1 MRTPSM
7 QNARVFFHP
16 LAGLLAALLV
26 MLAASLPA
34 RAGMDIQE
42 VVSDKGIKAWLVEDY
57 TVPIVTIQ
65 MAFKGGSTQ
74 DPDGKA
80 GMANLITGL
89 FDEGAGDLDSDAFQ
103 ERLDDV
109 GAEMSFSQSPD
120 SISGSM
126 RMLADNRDE
135 ALELLRLAITR
146 PRFDPGPVERIREQ
160 IVAGI
165 LSDAR
170 DPRTIAAIEWNKGL
184 YGDHPY
190 ARRNDG
196 TVETLRTITPE
207 DLKAFHQAQ
216 FARDNLVV
224 GVVGAI
230 DAETLKRELDRLF
243 ADLPEK
249 ADQRPVGPAAPEF
262 GQRMEV
268 AYDLPQ
274 TSIRLAY
281 PGVKRAD
288 PDFYAA
294 YVMTHILGGGTFSS
308 RLYEEVREKRGLA
321 YGVGAWLSPRDYSAE
336 LQISTATRSD
346 RAQETLDVIL
356 EQVDRMVKD
365 GATAAELETA
375 KKYIIGS
382 YPIANFDNSRDIA
395 RTLVGIQQE
404 NLGIDYIRERAGH
417 INAVTL
423 EDVHEQARK
432 LLTAKPAIM
441 MVGPQEAIAGA
452 APAATSGG

>member
-1 MRTPSM
+1 MRKMTMRNLAP
-7 QNARVFFHP
+7 ARIA
-16 LAGLLAALLV
+16 AGLAAAVL
-26 MLAASLPA
+26 MLALATLPA
-34 RAGMDIQE
+34 KAEMKIQE
-42 VVSDKGIKAWLVEDY
+42 VVSDTGIKAWLVEDY

-65 MAFKGGSTQ
+65 MAFEGGSTQ
-74 DPDGKA
+74 DPEGKA

-120 SISGSM
+120 SITGSM
-126 RMLADNRDE
+126 RMLAENRDE
-135 ALELLRLAITR
+135 ALDLLRLAITE
-146 PRFDPGPVERIREQ
+146 PRFDAEPVNRIREQ
-160 IVAGI
+160 IVSGI
-165 LSDAR
+165 QSEER
-170 DPRTIAAIEWNKGL
+170 DPRTIAAIEWNKGI
-184 YGDHPY
+184 YGEHPY

-196 TVETLRTITPE
+196 TVETLRAITPQ
-207 DLKAFHQAQ
+207 DLKAFHKAQ
-216 FARDNLVV
+216 FARDNLFV

-230 DAETLKRELDRLF
+230 DAQTLKAELDRLF
-243 ADLPEK
+243 GGLPAK
-249 ADQRPVGPAAPEF
+249 ADQKPVGPANPKF

-268 AYDLPQ
+268 TYDLPQ

-281 PGVKRAD
+281 PGVKRD
-288 PDFYAA
+288 NPDFYAA
-294 YVMTHILGGGTFSS
+294 YVMTHILGGGSFSS
-308 RLYEEVREKRGLA
+308 RLYDEVREKRGLA

-356 EQVDRMVKD
+356 EEVRKMVEE
-365 GATAAELETA
+365 GPTEAELESA

-404 NLGIDYIRERAGH
+404 NLGIDYISSRAGH
-417 INAVTL
+417 INGVTL
-423 EDVHEQARK
+423 DEVREQARK
-432 LLTAKPAIM
+432 LLTADPAIM
-441 MVGPQEAIAGA
+441 LVGPKGAIAGSPA
-452 APAATSGG
+452 APARDG